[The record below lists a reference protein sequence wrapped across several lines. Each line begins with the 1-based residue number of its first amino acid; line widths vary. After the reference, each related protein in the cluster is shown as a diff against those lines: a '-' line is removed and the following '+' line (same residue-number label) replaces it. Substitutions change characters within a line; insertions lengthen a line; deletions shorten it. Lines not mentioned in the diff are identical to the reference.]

1 MMDVQDRSPQGDPPK
16 RSRLEDEVLE
26 ILQKADR
33 PPTVADQVR
42 FKARESKVSL
52 GWAAASR
59 GRFDLRGPLA
69 PLVGAV
75 AVALLGALVRDV
87 SPLLASL
94 LGVVAFGLFCSVWFA
109 PSTGSGT
116 GNRWR
121 GRDLGDLPGRPPTP
135 FRRPGPPRR

>member
-1 MMDVQDRSPQGDPPK
+1 MDVQDRSPEGEPPK
-16 RSRLEDEVLE
+16 RSRVEDEVLE

-42 FKARESKVSL
+42 AKAREGKVTL
-52 GWAAASR
+52 GRAAISQD
-59 GRFDLRGPLA
+59 RFDLRGPL
-69 PLVGAV
+69 G
-75 AVALLGALVRDV
+75 ALLGSLLRGV

-94 LGVVAFGLFCSVWFA
+94 LGVLAFALFCSLWFA
-109 PSTGSGT
+109 PSTGPGT

-135 FRRPGPPRR
+135 FHRPGPPRR

>member
-1 MMDVQDRSPQGDPPK
+1 MDVQDRSPEGEPPK
-16 RSRLEDEVLE
+16 RSRVEDEVLE

-42 FKARESKVSL
+42 AKAREGKVTL
-52 GWAAASR
+52 GRAAISQD
-59 GRFDLRGPLA
+59 RFDLRGPLGA
-69 PLVGAV
+69 LLGAV
-75 AVALLGALVRDV
+75 AVALLGSLLRGV

-94 LGVVAFGLFCSVWFA
+94 LGVLAFALFCSLWFA
-109 PSTGSGT
+109 PSTGPGT

>member
-1 MMDVQDRSPQGDPPK
+1 MDVQDHPPQGEPPR
-16 RSRLEDEVLE
+16 RSRVEDEVLE

-42 FKARESKVSL
+42 SKAREGKVSL
-52 GWAAASR
+52 GRAAAHQ

-69 PLVGAV
+69 PLLGAV
-75 AVALLGALVRDV
+75 ALALLGSLVRGA
-87 SPLLASL
+87 SPLAASL
-94 LGVVAFGLFCSVWFA
+94 LGVFAFAVFCSLWFA
-109 PSTGSGT
+109 PSTGPGT